1 MFPPLCILS
10 ARAPTGS
17 TNADPPVHWTRRF
30 PDPGARK
37 QLDISYPTNEFVK
50 QVKMWETFESR
61 AMSIVVA
68 HVKGYVVL
76 TRISP
81 VSLMICSCSSSKLP
95 DDVFGPGER
104 PTPPKALKR
113 KKSSKV
119 NISSSFSTAEC
130 LAVMQMRWTPGS
142 VF

>member
-1 MFPPLCILS
+1 
-10 ARAPTGS
+10 
-17 TNADPPVHWTRRF
+17 
-30 PDPGARK
+30 
-37 QLDISYPTNEFVK
+37 
-50 QVKMWETFESR
+50 
-61 AMSIVVA
+61 MSIVVA

-76 TRISP
+76 TCISP
-81 VSLMICSCSSSKLP
+81 VSLMICSSFSSKLP

-142 VF
+142 VFYPSSAVWWYLVSVQHLTDVIFYGPTESCYG